1 MRKDF
6 VFKFGKHAGKTYE
19 WVEENNPSYIVW
31 AEESAPNLLKESKPK
46 PKPVEQ
52 KTITFSDAKSTTMSP
67 NLNFWNEGPSS
78 LSKPY
83 LDKMKESLVEVKTEQ
98 KNTLGDDEWNF

>member
-19 WVEENNPSYIVW
+19 WVEENHPSYIVW
-31 AEESAPNLLKESKPK
+31 AEESAPNLLKEPKPK
-46 PKPVEQ
+46 AKPVEQ
-52 KTITFSDAKSTTMSP
+52 KAITFSDAKSIAMTP
-67 NLNFWNEGPSS
+67 NLNFWNEGPSP

-83 LDKMKESLVEVKTEQ
+83 LDKMKELEIDVKIEP
-98 KNTLGDDEWNF
+98 KVKDDEWNF